1 MAADKPRGARS
12 AAAIWS
18 GPAMSPAGPL
28 LGALRQA
35 LGALDI
41 RAAALAEINARRLF
55 LWLPVCLG
63 VGIILCF
70 VADGTPSPW
79 PALAVASVCLLG
91 AWRLRDRI
99 AAFACLIA
107 AAFVL
112 LGFAAAAWRT
122 GAVAAPIL
130 DRPVFAR
137 FSAFVET
144 VDAGPEGGRAVLTV
158 TAMETA
164 FLVTKPNRVR
174 VTFKGAAPRAGDHVV
189 GQARLVPPP
198 QPAFPGGYDFARDA
212 YFLGLGAVGR
222 WTGPFAL
229 APATA
234 AMPRRVR
241 LSAVIDNARTDMTN
255 RIAAIIGGQA
265 GALSAALVTGKRG
278 LISESVNDD
287 MRAAGI
293 YHIVSISGLHM
304 VLAAGVFFWLARA
317 VLALLPGVAE
327 RRPVKKW
334 AAATAMIGA
343 TAYCV
348 FSGNEVATERS
359 LIMTLTMLGAILF
372 DRPALSMRNLAISA
386 LIVLLRQPET
396 MLGPSF
402 QMSFAAVAGMIAAN
416 EWWQG
421 RRTTRREPSA
431 WGGILVRRLSIAAA
445 ASIAT
450 TLIASI
456 ATAPF
461 AAYHFQRLNPYGL
474 IGNALAIPFVSF
486 VVMPAAVAGTLL
498 MPFGLDGPIWSLMGL
513 GSAKVVEVARYVAEF
528 QGSVRGIRAFPVSA
542 LVLMSVGSVV
552 IALVRAPIRIV
563 GLLPLAI
570 GLALA
575 ARPAP
580 PELMV
585 DREGRAA
592 VFRAGDGGLAFLGR
606 SASRFTL
613 DRWLAA
619 DGDLR
624 KASDPSLRA
633 SSRCDRL
640 GCTGRMRD
648 GSSVA
653 LVLEAEAFEEDCA
666 RARLVITPLLAPDFC
681 RASAEVFDQPR
692 LASSASI
699 ALHWNGERFAV
710 VPARPPD
717 RWKPWFGRPNTTALP
732 SPGGTASPPARMSP
746 NASRPEQSPP
756 AEPPETQDDGADL
769 LTP

>member
-1 MAADKPRGARS
+1 MAADKPRRSRS

-18 GPAMSPAGPL
+18 GPAASPARPVL
-28 LGALRQA
+28 EALRNA
-35 LGALDI
+35 LSAADI
-41 RAAALAEINARRLF
+41 RAAALAETDARRLF

-63 VGIILCF
+63 IGIVLCF
-70 VADGTPSPW
+70 VADGAPSPS
-79 PALAVASVCLLG
+79 PAFAAMSVCLLA
-91 AWRLRDRI
+91 AWRLKARI
-99 AAFACLIA
+99 AAFAFLVA
-107 AAFVL
+107 ASFVL
-112 LGFAAAAWRT
+112 AGFAAAAWRT
-122 GAVAAPIL
+122 NAAAAPIL
-130 DRPVFAR
+130 DRPAFVR

-144 VDAGPEGGRAVLTV
+144 VDAGPEGGRAVLAITS
-158 TAMETA
+158 METPFA
-164 FLVTKPNRVR
+164 VVKPQRVR
-174 VTFKGAAPRAGDHVV
+174 VTFKGAAPRAGDHVT
-189 GQARLVPPP
+189 GQARLTPPP

-229 APATA
+229 APAPV
-234 AMPRRVR
+234 AMPWRTR
-241 LSAVIDNARTDMTN
+241 LSAAIDNARTDMTN

-278 LISESVNDD
+278 LISDSVNDD

-317 VLALLPGVAE
+317 LLALLPGVAE

-334 AAATAMIGA
+334 AAVTAMVGA
-343 TAYCV
+343 AAYCV
-348 FSGNEVATERS
+348 FSGSEVATERS

-386 LIVLLRQPET
+386 LVVLLRQPET

-416 EWWQG
+416 EWWQS
-421 RRTTRREPSA
+421 RRIARREPSA
-431 WGGILVRRLSIAAA
+431 WGGIVLRRLWIAAA

-450 TLIASI
+450 TLIASV

-461 AAYHFQRLNPYGL
+461 AAYHFQRLNPYSL

-486 VVMPAAVAGTLL
+486 IVMPAAVAGALL
-498 MPFGLDGPIWSLMGL
+498 MPFGLDAPVWSLMGL
-513 GSAKVVEVARYVAEF
+513 GSAKVVEVARYVADF

-542 LVLMSVGSVV
+542 LALMSMGLVV
-552 IALVRAPIRIV
+552 VVLVRAPIRLA
-563 GLLPLAI
+563 GLLPIAI

-585 DREGRAA
+585 DREGRGA
-592 VFRAGDGGLAFLGR
+592 VFRAADDKLAFLGR

-624 KASDPSLRA
+624 KASDPTLRA
-633 SSRCDRL
+633 SAQCDRL
-640 GCTGRMRD
+640 GCVGRLRD
-648 GSSVA
+648 GSPVA
-653 LVLEAEAFEEDCA
+653 LVLEADAFEEDCA
-666 RARLVITPLLAPDFC
+666 RAKIIITPLPAPDFC
-681 RASAEVFDQPR
+681 RKSAEVFDRQR
-692 LASSASI
+692 LAASASI
-699 ALHWNGERFAV
+699 AVHRRGDRLDVAT
-710 VPARPPD
+710 ARPLD
-717 RWKPWFGRPNTTALP
+717 RWKPWFGRPQGVNGAAAA
-732 SPGGTASPPARMSP
+732 GTASDAAMAPPARRSEP
-746 NASRPEQSPP
+746 LLQVDP
-756 AEPPETQDDGADL
+756 AETNDDGADL